1 MPDRAPDGMRDR
13 PAPPVSLRQLSRKI
27 SKPKQMSSKNCE
39 ILTGVSSP
47 VNEHLHKFWAQLEKV
62 WMSDRPTKGE
72 GRKLKQQKQQ
82 LKDAQT

>member
-1 MPDRAPDGMRDR
+1 MPDRALDGTPYH
-13 PAPPVSLRQLSRKI
+13 PAPPVSLRHLSRKI
-27 SKPKQMSSKNCE
+27 SKPKKMSSKNCE

-62 WMSDRPTKGE
+62 WMSDHLTKGE

>member
-1 MPDRAPDGMRDR
+1 
-13 PAPPVSLRQLSRKI
+13 
-27 SKPKQMSSKNCE
+27 MSSKNCE

-62 WMSDRPTKGE
+62 WMSDRPTKRE

>member
-1 MPDRAPDGMRDR
+1 
-13 PAPPVSLRQLSRKI
+13 
-27 SKPKQMSSKNCE
+27 MSSKNCE